1 MASPQAG
8 PVAFK
13 DVFPEGHDAPL
24 VDPLPEA
31 GHVGVDVEALPD
43 NPTHGL
49 RLYQGTWVPENW
61 VGGMAQIQSGGL
73 AARPGDVVL
82 ASPPKCGTT
91 WLKALAFATMARAAH
106 PPGAADH
113 PLLRHSPHECVPFME
128 GFFGAGWGNKLDA
141 LPSPRLVSTHMP
153 YSVLPDCIKRNLGCK
168 IVCGLNVAL
177 CPKNSTT
184 VSFSDVFELTCE
196 GKSTCGPIWEHI
208 LGYWNAKAPTKT
220 LVLFLRYGEMLQ
232 DTVSNVRKLAQFLRQ
247 PFSSAKEESGTAKA
261 IVKLCSFDGLSG
273 LEVNKTGNV
282 GFRVRLLRQSFFR
295 KGGAGDWANHMTP
308 EMACRLDSVMRD
320 KLHGLGLHFA

>member
-1 MASPQAG
+1 MDSAKKNRGWRPPKSSSNSRSRSDSPSTATKPTKPPPRAQG
-8 PVAFK
+8 TGQPVPARPQRPSYV
-13 DVFPEGHDAPL
+13 DDREAQEDANTIHDREVHDADEDL
-24 VDPLPEA
+24 DEWIEIEDVDEA
-31 GHVGVDVEALPD
+31 ENHENDEMSDHCRGED
-43 NPTHGL
+43 NKEEGD
-49 RLYQGTWVPENW
+49 
-61 VGGMAQIQSGGL
+61 
-73 AARPGDVVL
+73 DVVDITETQM
-82 ASPPKCGTT
+82 SRTKGPKG
-91 WLKALAFATMARAAH
+91 H
-106 PPGAADH
+106 G
-113 PLLRHSPHECVPFME
+113 S
-128 GFFGAGWGNKLDA
+128 
-141 LPSPRLVSTHMP
+141 
-153 YSVLPDCIKRNLGCK
+153 
-168 IVCGLNVAL
+168 LNVAL

-208 LGYWNAKAPTKT
+208 LGYWNASNRIINVGDDNRPEPEAPTKT